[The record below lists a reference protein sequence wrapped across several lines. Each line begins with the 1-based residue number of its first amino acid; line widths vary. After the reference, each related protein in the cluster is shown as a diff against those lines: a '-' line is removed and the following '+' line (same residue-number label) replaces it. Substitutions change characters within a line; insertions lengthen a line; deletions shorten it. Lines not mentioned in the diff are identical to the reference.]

1 MRVLGQHFLV
11 DTCVRNAI
19 IEASGVGSGDL
30 VLEIGPGR
38 GALTRALAER
48 VSVLVAVEVD
58 PELVAYLRHELADLP
73 HAHVI
78 HADILSCD
86 IGQIALEHARKAPGP
101 LRLIAVAN
109 LPYYITTPVLH
120 RLLSA
125 SPLFEAFTLMVQ
137 LEVAQKLTA
146 QAGSTGYGELS
157 ILAQYY
163 TRPELLFTVGPMSF
177 EPPPRVQS
185 AVVKMTVG
193 RSPNADDVDP
203 GPLFAVV
210 RAGFAKRRK
219 NIRNSLISSTLFG
232 GDHDLVAAVLERAGL
247 DGRKRAEQ
255 LDLEEFARL
264 AKAAIALGAAPATHG
279 RSDEGEK
286 DNGGDVD

>member
-1 MRVLGQHFLV
+1 MRALGQHFLV

-19 IEASGVGSGDL
+19 VEASGVGPGDL
-30 VLEIGPGR
+30 VLEIGPGK

-58 PELVAYLRHELADLP
+58 PELVAYLRRELADVP

-86 IGQIALEHARKAPGP
+86 IGQIALEHARTAPGP
-101 LRLIAVAN
+101 LRLMAVAN

-120 RLLSA
+120 RLLPA

-146 QAGSTGYGELS
+146 RAGSAGYGELS

-193 RSPNADDVDP
+193 RSPDAGDVDP

-219 NIRNSLISSTLFG
+219 NIRNSLVSSTLFG
-232 GDHDLVAAVLERAGL
+232 GDHDLVDAVLGRAGL
-247 DGRKRAEQ
+247 DQRLRAEQ
-255 LDLEEFARL
+255 LDLEGFARL
-264 AKAAIALGAAPATHG
+264 ARVAIAMGAVRATCVESG
-279 RSDEGEK
+279 EDE
-286 DNGGDVD
+286 NGGDAG

>member
-1 MRVLGQHFLV
+1 MRALGQHFLV
-11 DTCVRNAI
+11 DTRVRHAI
-19 IEASGVGSGDL
+19 VEASGVGPGHL

-101 LRLIAVAN
+101 LRLMAVAN

-120 RLLSA
+120 RLLPA

-146 QAGSTGYGELS
+146 TAGSAGYGELS
-157 ILAQYY
+157 LMAQYY
-163 TRPELLFTVGPMSF
+163 TRPEVLFTVGPMAF
-177 EPPPRVQS
+177 RPPPRVQS

-193 RSPNADDVDP
+193 RSPNAGDVEP

-264 AKAAIALGAAPATHG
+264 ARAAVALGAVHANCVESG
-279 RSDEGEK
+279 EDE
-286 DNGGDVD
+286 NGGDAG

>member
-1 MRVLGQHFLV
+1 MRALGQHFLV

-19 IEASGVGSGDL
+19 VEASGVGPGDL

-48 VSVLVAVEVD
+48 VGVLVAVEVD

-86 IGQIALEHARKAPGP
+86 IGQIALAYAQKAPGP
-101 LRLIAVAN
+101 LRLMAVAN

-125 SPLFEAFTLMVQ
+125 SSLFEAFTLMVQ

-146 QAGSTGYGELS
+146 QAGAAGYGELS
-157 ILAQYY
+157 LLAQYY
-163 TRPELLFTVGPMSF
+163 TRPEVLFTVGPMAF
-177 EPPPRVQS
+177 RPPPRVQS

-193 RSPNADDVDP
+193 RPPDAGDVDP

-219 NIRNSLISSTLFG
+219 NIRNSLVSSTLFG

-247 DGRKRAEQ
+247 DGRLRAEQ

-264 AKAAIALGAAPATHG
+264 ARAAVALGAVHANCVESG
-279 RSDEGEK
+279 EDE
-286 DNGGDVD
+286 NGGDAG

>member
-1 MRVLGQHFLV
+1 MRALGQHFLV

-19 IEASGVGSGDL
+19 VEASGVGPGDL
-30 VLEIGPGR
+30 VLEIGPGK

-48 VSVLVAVEVD
+48 VSILVAVEVD

-86 IGQIALEHARKAPGP
+86 IGQIALAYAQKAPGP
-101 LRLIAVAN
+101 LRLMAVAN

-125 SPLFEAFTLMVQ
+125 SSLFEAFTLMVQ

-146 QAGSTGYGELS
+146 QAGAAGYGELS
-157 ILAQYY
+157 LLAQYY
-163 TRPELLFTVGPMSF
+163 TRPEVLFTVGPMAF
-177 EPPPRVQS
+177 RPPPRVQS

-193 RSPNADDVDP
+193 RPPDAGDVDP

-219 NIRNSLISSTLFG
+219 NIRNSLVSSTLFG

-247 DGRKRAEQ
+247 DGRLRAEQ

-264 AKAAIALGAAPATHG
+264 ARAAVALGAVHANCVESG
-279 RSDEGEK
+279 EDE
-286 DNGGDVD
+286 NGGDAG

>member
-1 MRVLGQHFLV
+1 MRALGQHFLV

-19 IEASGVGSGDL
+19 VEASGVGPGDL
-30 VLEIGPGR
+30 VLEIGPGK

-48 VSVLVAVEVD
+48 VGVLVAVEVD

-86 IGQIALEHARKAPGP
+86 IGQIALAYAQKAPGP
-101 LRLIAVAN
+101 LRLMAVAN

-125 SPLFEAFTLMVQ
+125 SSLFEAFTLMVQ

-146 QAGSTGYGELS
+146 QAGAAGYGELS
-157 ILAQYY
+157 LLAQYY
-163 TRPELLFTVGPMSF
+163 TRPEVLFTVGPMAF
-177 EPPPRVQS
+177 RPPPRVQS

-193 RSPNADDVDP
+193 RPPDAGDVDP

-219 NIRNSLISSTLFG
+219 NIRNSLVSSTLFG

-247 DGRKRAEQ
+247 DGRLRAEQ

-264 AKAAIALGAAPATHG
+264 ARAAVALGAVHANCVESG
-279 RSDEGEK
+279 EDE
-286 DNGGDVD
+286 NGGDAG

>member
-1 MRVLGQHFLV
+1 MRALGQHFLV

-19 IEASGVGSGDL
+19 VEASGVGPGDL
-30 VLEIGPGR
+30 VLEIGPGK

-86 IGQIALEHARKAPGP
+86 IGQIALEHARTAPGP
-101 LRLIAVAN
+101 LRLMAVAN

-120 RLLSA
+120 RLLPA

-146 QAGSTGYGELS
+146 RAGSAGYGELS

-193 RSPNADDVDP
+193 RSPDAGDVDP

-219 NIRNSLISSTLFG
+219 NIRNSLVSSTLFG
-232 GDHDLVAAVLERAGL
+232 GDHDLVDAVLGRAGL
-247 DGRKRAEQ
+247 DQRLRAEQ
-255 LDLEEFARL
+255 LDLEGFARL
-264 AKAAIALGAAPATHG
+264 ARVAIAMGAVRATCVESG
-279 RSDEGEK
+279 EDE
-286 DNGGDVD
+286 NGGDAG

>member
-1 MRVLGQHFLV
+1 MRALGQHFLV

-19 IEASGVGSGDL
+19 VEASGVGPGDL
-30 VLEIGPGR
+30 VLEIGPGK

-58 PELVAYLRHELADLP
+58 PELVAYLRRELADLP

-86 IGQIALEHARKAPGP
+86 IGQIALEHARTAPGP
-101 LRLIAVAN
+101 LRLMAVAN

-120 RLLSA
+120 RLLPA

-146 QAGSTGYGELS
+146 RAGSAGYGELS

-193 RSPNADDVDP
+193 RSPDAGDVDP

-219 NIRNSLISSTLFG
+219 NIRNSLVSSTLFG
-232 GDHDLVAAVLERAGL
+232 GDHDLVDAVLGRAGL
-247 DGRKRAEQ
+247 DQRLRAEQ
-255 LDLEEFARL
+255 LDLEGFARL
-264 AKAAIALGAAPATHG
+264 ARVAIAMGAVRATCVESG
-279 RSDEGEK
+279 EDE
-286 DNGGDVD
+286 NGGDAG

>member
-1 MRVLGQHFLV
+1 MRALGQHFLV

-19 IEASGVGSGDL
+19 VEASGVGPGDL
-30 VLEIGPGR
+30 VLEIGPGK

-48 VSVLVAVEVD
+48 VSILVAVEVD
-58 PELVAYLRHELADLP
+58 PELVAYLRRELADVP

-86 IGQIALEHARKAPGP
+86 IGQIALEHARTAPGP
-101 LRLIAVAN
+101 LRLMAVAN

-125 SPLFEAFTLMVQ
+125 SSLFEAFTLMVQ

-146 QAGSTGYGELS
+146 QAGAAGYGELS
-157 ILAQYY
+157 LLAQYY
-163 TRPELLFTVGPMSF
+163 TRPEVLFTVGPMAF
-177 EPPPRVQS
+177 RPPPRVQS

-193 RSPNADDVDP
+193 RPPDAGDVDP

-219 NIRNSLISSTLFG
+219 NIRNSLVSSTLFG

-247 DGRKRAEQ
+247 DGRLRAEQ

-264 AKAAIALGAAPATHG
+264 ARAAVALGAVHANCVESG
-279 RSDEGEK
+279 EDE
-286 DNGGDVD
+286 NGGDAG

>member
-1 MRVLGQHFLV
+1 MGP
-11 DTCVRNAI
+11 
-19 IEASGVGSGDL
+19 GDL

-146 QAGSTGYGELS
+146 RAGSAGYGELS

-193 RSPNADDVDP
+193 RSPNAGDVEP

-255 LDLEEFARL
+255 LDLEGFARL
-264 AKAAIALGAAPATHG
+264 ARVAIAMGAVRATCVESG
-279 RSDEGEK
+279 EDE
-286 DNGGDVD
+286 NGGDAG

>member
-1 MRVLGQHFLV
+1 MRALGQHFLV

-19 IEASGVGSGDL
+19 VEASGVGPGDL
-30 VLEIGPGR
+30 VLEIGPGK

-58 PELVAYLRHELADLP
+58 PELVAYLRRELADVP

-86 IGQIALEHARKAPGP
+86 IGQIALEHARTAPGP
-101 LRLIAVAN
+101 LRLMAVAN

-125 SPLFEAFTLMVQ
+125 SSLFEAFTLMVQ

-146 QAGSTGYGELS
+146 RAGSAGYGELS

-193 RSPNADDVDP
+193 RSPDAGDVDP

-219 NIRNSLISSTLFG
+219 NIRNSLVSSTLFG
-232 GDHDLVAAVLERAGL
+232 GDHDLVDAVLGRAGL
-247 DGRKRAEQ
+247 DQRLRAEQ
-255 LDLEEFARL
+255 LDLEGFARL
-264 AKAAIALGAAPATHG
+264 ARVAIAMGAVRATCVESG
-279 RSDEGEK
+279 EDE
-286 DNGGDVD
+286 NGGDAG

>member
-1 MRVLGQHFLV
+1 MRALGQHFLV

-19 IEASGVGSGDL
+19 VEASGVGPGDL
-30 VLEIGPGR
+30 VLEIGPGK

-58 PELVAYLRHELADLP
+58 PELVAYLRRELADVP

-86 IGQIALEHARKAPGP
+86 IGQIALEHARTAPGP

-125 SPLFEAFTLMVQ
+125 SPLFGAFTLMLQ

-146 QAGSTGYGELS
+146 EAGSAGYGELS
-157 ILAQYY
+157 VLAQYY

-193 RSPNADDVDP
+193 RSPDAGDVDP

-219 NIRNSLISSTLFG
+219 NIRNSLVSSTLFG
-232 GDHDLVAAVLERAGL
+232 GDHDLVDAVLGRAGL
-247 DGRKRAEQ
+247 DQRLRAEQ
-255 LDLEEFARL
+255 LDLEGFARL
-264 AKAAIALGAAPATHG
+264 ARVAIAMGAVRATCVESG
-279 RSDEGEK
+279 EDE
-286 DNGGDVD
+286 NGGDAG

>member
-1 MRVLGQHFLV
+1 MRALGQHFLV
-11 DTCVRNAI
+11 DTCVRDAI
-19 IEASGVGSGDL
+19 VEASGVGPGDL

-38 GALTRALAER
+38 GVLTRALAER
-48 VSVLVAVEVD
+48 ASVLVAVEVD

-86 IGQIALEHARKAPGP
+86 IGQIALAHARKAPGL
-101 LRLIAVAN
+101 LRLMVVAN
-109 LPYYITTPVLH
+109 LPYYITTSVLH
-120 RLLSA
+120 RLLFV

-146 QAGSTGYGELS
+146 RAGSAGYGELS

-193 RSPNADDVDP
+193 RSPNAGDVDP
-203 GPLFAVV
+203 APLFAVV

-219 NIRNSLISSTLFG
+219 NIRNSLVASALFG
-232 GDHDLVAAVLERAGL
+232 GDHDFVAAVLERAGL
-247 DGRKRAEQ
+247 DGRLRAEQ

-264 AKAAIALGAAPATHG
+264 ARAVIALGAAPAAHG
-279 RSDEGEK
+279 ESGEDES
-286 DNGGDVD
+286 GGDVD

>member
-1 MRVLGQHFLV
+1 MRALGQHFLV

-19 IEASGVGSGDL
+19 VEASGVGPGDL
-30 VLEIGPGR
+30 VLEIGPGK

-48 VSVLVAVEVD
+48 VGVLVAVEVD
-58 PELVAYLRHELADLP
+58 PELVAYLRRELADLP

-86 IGQIALEHARKAPGP
+86 IGQIALEHARTAPGP
-101 LRLIAVAN
+101 LRLMAVAN

-120 RLLSA
+120 RLLPA

-146 QAGSTGYGELS
+146 RAGSAGYGELS

-193 RSPNADDVDP
+193 RSPDAGDVDP

-219 NIRNSLISSTLFG
+219 NIRNSLVSSTLFG
-232 GDHDLVAAVLERAGL
+232 GDHDLVDAVLGRAGL
-247 DGRKRAEQ
+247 DQRLRAEQ
-255 LDLEEFARL
+255 LDLEGFARL
-264 AKAAIALGAAPATHG
+264 ARVAIAMGAVRATCVESG
-279 RSDEGEK
+279 EDE
-286 DNGGDVD
+286 NGGDAG

>member
-1 MRVLGQHFLV
+1 MRALGQHFLV

-19 IEASGVGSGDL
+19 VEASGVGPGDL
-30 VLEIGPGR
+30 VLEIGPGK

-58 PELVAYLRHELADLP
+58 PELVAYLRRELADVP

-86 IGQIALEHARKAPGP
+86 IGQIALEHARTAPGP
-101 LRLIAVAN
+101 LRLMAVAN

-120 RLLSA
+120 RLLPA

-146 QAGSTGYGELS
+146 RAGSAGYGELS

-193 RSPNADDVDP
+193 RSPDAGDVDP

-219 NIRNSLISSTLFG
+219 NIRNSLVSSALFG
-232 GDHDLVAAVLERAGL
+232 GDHDLVAAVLGSAGI
-247 DGRKRAEQ
+247 DGRLRAEQ
-255 LDLEEFARL
+255 LGLDEFARL
-264 AKAAIALGAAPATHG
+264 ARAAVASGAVHAVDRKSG
-279 RSDEGEK
+279 GES
-286 DNGGDVD
+286 GDVD

>member
-1 MRVLGQHFLV
+1 MRALGQHFLV

-19 IEASGVGSGDL
+19 VEASGVGPGDL

-58 PELVAYLRHELADLP
+58 PELVAYLRRELADVP

-86 IGQIALEHARKAPGP
+86 IGQIALEHARTAPGP
-101 LRLIAVAN
+101 LRLMAVAN

-120 RLLSA
+120 RLLPA

-146 QAGSTGYGELS
+146 RAGSAGYGELS

-193 RSPNADDVDP
+193 RSPDAGDVDP

-219 NIRNSLISSTLFG
+219 NIRNSLVSSTLFG
-232 GDHDLVAAVLERAGL
+232 GDHDLVDAVLGRAGL
-247 DGRKRAEQ
+247 DQRLRAEQ
-255 LDLEEFARL
+255 LDLEGFARL
-264 AKAAIALGAAPATHG
+264 ARVAIAMGAVRATCVESG
-279 RSDEGEK
+279 EDE
-286 DNGGDVD
+286 NGGDAG

>member
-1 MRVLGQHFLV
+1 MRALGQHFLV
-11 DTCVRNAI
+11 DVCVRNAI
-19 IEASGVGSGDL
+19 VEASGAGPGDL

-86 IGQIALEHARKAPGP
+86 IDQIALAHAREAPGP
-101 LRLIAVAN
+101 LRLMAVAN

-146 QAGSTGYGELS
+146 QAGAAGYGELS

-185 AVVKMTVG
+185 AVVKMTAG
-193 RSPNADDVDP
+193 RSPDSGDVDP

-219 NIRNSLISSTLFG
+219 NIRNSLVSSTLFG
-232 GDHDLVAAVLERAGL
+232 GDHGLVAAVLERAGL
-247 DGRKRAEQ
+247 DGRLRAEQ

-264 AKAAIALGAAPATHG
+264 ARAAIALGAVHATHG
-279 RSDEGEK
+279 EFGEDE
-286 DNGGDVD
+286 NGGDAG

>member
-1 MRVLGQHFLV
+1 MRALGQHFLV

-19 IEASGVGSGDL
+19 VEASGVGPGDL

-48 VSVLVAVEVD
+48 VGVLVAVEVD

-86 IGQIALEHARKAPGP
+86 IGQIALAYAQKAPGP
-101 LRLIAVAN
+101 LRLMAVAN

-120 RLLSA
+120 RLLPA

-146 QAGSTGYGELS
+146 RAGSAGYGELS

-163 TRPELLFTVGPMSF
+163 TRPEILFTVGPMSF

-193 RSPNADDVDP
+193 RSPDAGDVDP

-219 NIRNSLISSTLFG
+219 NIRNSLVSSTLFG
-232 GDHDLVAAVLERAGL
+232 GDHDLVDAVLGRAGL
-247 DGRKRAEQ
+247 DQRLRAEQ
-255 LDLEEFARL
+255 LDLEGFARL
-264 AKAAIALGAAPATHG
+264 ARVAIAMGAVRATCVESG
-279 RSDEGEK
+279 EDE
-286 DNGGDVD
+286 NGGDAG

>member
-1 MRVLGQHFLV
+1 MRALGQHFLV

-19 IEASGVGSGDL
+19 VEASGVGPGDL
-30 VLEIGPGR
+30 VLEIGPGK

-58 PELVAYLRHELADLP
+58 PELVAYLRRELADVP

-86 IGQIALEHARKAPGP
+86 IGQIALEHARTAPGP
-101 LRLIAVAN
+101 LRLMAVAN

-125 SPLFEAFTLMVQ
+125 SQLFEAFTLMVQ

-146 QAGSTGYGELS
+146 RAGSAGYGELS

-193 RSPNADDVDP
+193 RSPDAGDVDP

-219 NIRNSLISSTLFG
+219 NIRNSLVSSTLFG
-232 GDHDLVAAVLERAGL
+232 GDHDLVDAVLGRAGL
-247 DGRKRAEQ
+247 DQRLRAEQ
-255 LDLEEFARL
+255 LDLEGFARL
-264 AKAAIALGAAPATHG
+264 ARVAIAMGAVRATCVESG
-279 RSDEGEK
+279 EDE
-286 DNGGDVD
+286 NGGDAG

>member
-1 MRVLGQHFLV
+1 MRALGQHFLV

-19 IEASGVGSGDL
+19 VEASGVGPGDL
-30 VLEIGPGR
+30 VLEIGPGK

-58 PELVAYLRHELADLP
+58 PELVAYLRRELADVP

-86 IGQIALEHARKAPGP
+86 IGQIALEHARTAPGP
-101 LRLIAVAN
+101 LRLMAVAN

-120 RLLSA
+120 RLLPA

-146 QAGSTGYGELS
+146 RAGSAGYGELS

-193 RSPNADDVDP
+193 RSPDAGDVDP

-219 NIRNSLISSTLFG
+219 NIRNSLVSSTLFG

-247 DGRKRAEQ
+247 DGRLRAEQ

-264 AKAAIALGAAPATHG
+264 ARAAVALGAVHAVDRKSG
-279 RSDEGEK
+279 GES
-286 DNGGDVD
+286 GDVD

>member
-1 MRVLGQHFLV
+1 MRALGQHFLV

-19 IEASGVGSGDL
+19 VDASGVGPGDL

-58 PELVAYLRHELADLP
+58 PELVEYLRHELADLP

-86 IGQIALEHARKAPGP
+86 IGQIALAHARKAPGL
-101 LRLIAVAN
+101 LRLMAVAN

-120 RLLSA
+120 RLLSV

-146 QAGSTGYGELS
+146 RAGSAGYGELS

-193 RSPNADDVDP
+193 RSPNAGDVDP

-219 NIRNSLISSTLFG
+219 NIRNSLVASALFG
-232 GDHDLVAAVLERAGL
+232 GDHDFVAAVLERAGL
-247 DGRKRAEQ
+247 DGRLRAEQ
-255 LDLEEFARL
+255 LDLEEFVRL
-264 AKAAIALGAAPATHG
+264 ARAAIALGAAPAAHG
-279 RSDEGEK
+279 GPGEDES
-286 DNGGDVD
+286 GGDVD